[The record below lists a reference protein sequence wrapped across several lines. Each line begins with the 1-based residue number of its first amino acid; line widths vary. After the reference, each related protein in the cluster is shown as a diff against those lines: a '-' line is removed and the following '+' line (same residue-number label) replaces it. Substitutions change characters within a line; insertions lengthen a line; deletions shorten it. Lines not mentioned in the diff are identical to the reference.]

1 MDLFPTPDAVFG
13 KFAESA
19 IADPRKR
26 RRFLSLLNFFGIT
39 RYAEKK
45 RQTMIALA
53 ERGINPFDI
62 DTVPS
67 NFSGIYAEFGVSILF
82 EKMNDSVAQR
92 ATKLI
97 IAALAY
103 RRSLLDGLLETES
116 SGGTAIGTDRN
127 HNLFGR
133 VANVRKTGLKW
144 HKDIKHCRDSTHIVV
159 AVDGFF
165 YKLDVIDD
173 SGTRP
178 AEDILH
184 EIESVMRAATED
196 NSLPKPYGLITTNM
210 AKSTAGIFYADNPDE
225 SVRTIDEAIFLL
237 AIDTRGYPVDENAAA
252 QDINIRNNHNR
263 DYRKS
268 LQLVVLQNGYAGAT
282 CNYFAG
288 VEGVLAAT
296 FASWLNSYAK
306 AIPPIVAA
314 KRQTSFSKLNF
325 DKIDFGT
332 LPLARLKAKVASY
345 SCDFPLIRTI
355 DAIGKDGI
363 KRLNVSPDAFFHAAA
378 HLAYYE
384 RFKKIPSMHNLADI
398 RGIKFGSITRY
409 LTTTGE
415 MAEFLQRQT
424 KPALLNA
431 CRAHK
436 EKIGAI
442 KSGDNPIHYA
452 FYYLGTDIGFKPL
465 LALGLFRIFVPDLF
479 TRHISPDIWASN
491 IPALPGI
498 YCQGRFGMLFKFARN
513 NCLAGHYLLFPD
525 HIKIC
530 FLANKKS
537 FLESWSFDQALGAAM
552 IKLETIL
559 LEPADEGARDRQRVV
574 TGTRLR
580 SPA

>member
-1 MDLFPTPDAVFG
+1 MDLFPTPDTVFRN
-13 KFAESA
+13 FAESA
-19 IADPRKR
+19 IAEPRKR
-26 RRFLSLLNFFGIT
+26 RRFLSLLNLFGIT

-45 RQTMIALA
+45 RQKMIALA
-53 ERGINPFDI
+53 ARDVNPFDI
-62 DTVPS
+62 DTVPN
-67 NFSGIYAEFGVSILF
+67 NFSGIYAEFGVSILL
-82 EKMNDSVAQR
+82 EKTTDPVAQR
-92 ATKLI
+92 AAKLI
-97 IAALAY
+97 VAALAY
-103 RRSLLDGLLETES
+103 RRSLLDGSLEKES
-116 SGGTAIGTDRN
+116 SGGTVIGTDRN
-127 HNLFGR
+127 HYLFGR

-159 AVDGFF
+159 AVDGSF

-184 EIESVMRAATED
+184 EIESIMQRAAED
-196 NSLPKPYGLITTNM
+196 TSDPKPYGLITTIM
-210 AKSTAGIFYADNPDE
+210 AKSTAGIFYADDLDE
-225 SVRTIDEAIFLL
+225 SVKTIDEAIFLI
-237 AIDTRGYPVDENAAA
+237 AIDTKEYPADENAAA
-252 QDINIRNNHNR
+252 RDINIRNNHNR

-268 LQLVVLQNGYAGAT
+268 LQFVVLQNGYSGAT

-288 VEGVLAAT
+288 VEGVLAAR
-296 FASWLNSYAK
+296 FASWITSYAK

-314 KRQTSFSKLNF
+314 TTPTQYSKLTFDRINF
-325 DKIDFGT
+325 ET
-332 LPLARLKAKVASY
+332 LPLARLRAKVARY

-384 RFKKIPSMHNLADI
+384 RFKKIPSVHNLADI

-409 LTTTGE
+409 LTTTSE
-415 MAEFLQRQT
+415 MAEFLQSQS

-436 EKIGAI
+436 DKIAAI

-452 FYYLGTDIGFKPL
+452 FYYLYTDIGFKPL
-465 LALGLFRIFVPDLF
+465 LAIALFRIFVPDLF

-513 NCLAGHYLLFPD
+513 NCLAGHYMLFPD
-525 HIKIC
+525 HIRIC
-530 FLANKKS
+530 FLSNKKV
-537 FLESWSFDQALGAAM
+537 FLESWPFDRALNDAM
-552 IKLETIL
+552 IRLKHIL
-559 LEPADEGARDRQRVV
+559 
-574 TGTRLR
+574 
-580 SPA
+580 S